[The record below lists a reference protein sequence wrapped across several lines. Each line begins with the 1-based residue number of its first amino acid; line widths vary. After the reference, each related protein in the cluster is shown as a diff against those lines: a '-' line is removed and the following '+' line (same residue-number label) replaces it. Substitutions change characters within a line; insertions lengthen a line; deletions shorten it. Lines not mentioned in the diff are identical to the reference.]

1 MNTQENKIPEIP
13 IHDIKP
19 IVDIQEYS
27 FYYFLGIS
35 FVALL
40 FVGAI
45 AFLIY
50 KYIKQRNA
58 YNVKKEHFKI
68 INELDLTNTKESA
81 YAITLYGATF
91 KDDSD
96 RHKEMY
102 KNIVDRL
109 EVYKYKKDV
118 EVFDKEILGYIDLY
132 RGMLDV

>member
-1 MNTQENKIPEIP
+1 MNTQENKIPDIK

-50 KYIKQRNA
+50 KYIKQKNA

-68 INELDLTNTKESA
+68 INELDFTNTKESA

-118 EVFDKEILGYIDLY
+118 EVFDKEILGYIELY
-132 RGMLDV
+132 KGMLDV

>member
-1 MNTQENKIPEIP
+1 MNTQENKILDIP

-27 FYYFLGIS
+27 FYYFLGIC
-35 FVALL
+35 FLALAFL
-40 FVGAI
+40 LAI

-50 KYIKQRNA
+50 KYLKQKNS
-58 YNVKKEHFKI
+58 YNVKKEHYKL

-102 KNIVDRL
+102 ENIVDRL

-118 EVFDKEILGYIDLY
+118 GVFDKEILGYIELY

>member
-1 MNTQENKIPEIP
+1 
-13 IHDIKP
+13 
-19 IVDIQEYS
+19 
-27 FYYFLGIS
+27 L
-35 FVALL
+35 
-40 FVGAI
+40 AI

-50 KYIKQRNA
+50 KYLKQKNS
-58 YNVKKEHFKI
+58 YNVKKEHYKL

-102 KNIVDRL
+102 ENIVDRL

-118 EVFDKEILGYIDLY
+118 GVFDKEILGYIELY

>member
-1 MNTQENKIPEIP
+1 MNTQENKIPDIK

-35 FVALL
+35 LVALL

-50 KYIKQRNA
+50 KYIKQKNA
-58 YNVKKEHFKI
+58 YNVKKEHLKI
-68 INELDLTNTKESA
+68 INELDFTNTKESA

-118 EVFDKEILGYIDLY
+118 EVFDKEILGYIELY
-132 RGMLDV
+132 KGMLDV

>member
-1 MNTQENKIPEIP
+1 MNTQENKIPDIK

-50 KYIKQRNA
+50 KYIKQKNA
-58 YNVKKEHFKI
+58 YNVKKEHLKL
-68 INELDLTNTKESA
+68 INELDFTNTKESA

-132 RGMLDV
+132 KGMLDV

>member
-1 MNTQENKIPEIP
+1 MNTQENKIPDIK

-35 FVALL
+35 LVALL

-50 KYIKQRNA
+50 KYIKQKNS
-58 YNVKKEHFKI
+58 YNVKKEHLKI
-68 INELDLTNTKESA
+68 INELDFTNTKESA

-132 RGMLDV
+132 KGMLDV

>member
-1 MNTQENKIPEIP
+1 MNTQENKIPDIK

-35 FVALL
+35 LVALL

-50 KYIKQRNA
+50 KYIKQKNA
-58 YNVKKEHFKI
+58 YNVKKEHLKI
-68 INELDLTNTKESA
+68 INELDFTNTKESA

-132 RGMLDV
+132 KGMLDV